1 MNQENKMGTQPVAR
15 LLMTMSIPMIISM
28 LVQALYNVVDS
39 MFVAK
44 ISENALT
51 AVSLA
56 FPWQNLMIGVAV
68 GTGVGCNSM
77 ISRWLGAGEKN
88 LVKSGADHALVLA
101 LLSAAVFAV
110 AGTAL
115 SHVFFSM
122 QTNVA
127 EIVQYGDD
135 YMRIISMFCFGLF
148 FSCIT
153 EKLLSST
160 GRTTLTMITQ
170 AAGAL
175 TNIILDPIMIFGYF
189 GFPAMGVAGAA
200 IATVIGQTVGGVLGI
215 WLNLQWNKELPISYK
230 GFRWN
235 NNVVRQIYSVGLPS
249 IVMQCIGSVM
259 TYLMNI
265 LLISFSTTA
274 AAVFGV
280 YFKLQSFVFMPVFGL
295 NNGLVPIAAYNYG
308 ARKPKRILG
317 VFKAGVFY
325 ATVFMVIGFILFMF
339 CPAALLSLFEP
350 SEQMLKIGVPALR
363 IISISF
369 LLAGYDIQCGSLFQA
384 LGHGVLSMW
393 SSIIRQLMALIPLA
407 WLLSLS
413 GSLEM
418 VWLSF
423 PLAEVVTVIVNS
435 LFLVQVIKRQIRPLE
450 IEQELEPAFDEAGS
464 SLE

>member
-39 MFVAK
+39 MFVAQ

-77 ISRWLGAGEKN
+77 ISRWLGAGETK
-88 LVKSGADHALVLA
+88 LVKSGADHALLLA
-101 LLSAAVFAV
+101 LLSAIVFAV

-115 SHVFFSM
+115 SHVFFAM

-135 YMRIISMFCFGLF
+135 YMKIISMFCFGLF

-160 GRTTLTMITQ
+160 GRTQLTMITQ

-189 GFPAMGVAGAA
+189 GFPALGVAGAA

-215 WLNLQWNKELPISYK
+215 WLNLRWNKELPISYK

-235 NNVVRQIYSVGLPS
+235 GRVVRQIYSVGVPS

-265 LLISFSTTA
+265 LLIGFSTTA

-308 ARKPKRILG
+308 ARKPRRILG

-325 ATVFMVIGFILFMF
+325 ATTFMVIGFILFMF
-339 CPAALLSLFEP
+339 FPAQLLSLFQP

-363 IISISF
+363 IIAISF
-369 LLAGYDIQCGSLFQA
+369 LPAGYDIQCGSLFQA

-413 GSLEM
+413 GQLDL

-423 PLAEVVTVIVNS
+423 PLAEVVTVVVNTF
-435 LFLVQVIKRQIRPLE
+435 FLVRVIKRQIRPLE
-450 IEQELEPAFDEAGS
+450 TEQVMEQALEEAG
-464 SLE
+464 LNN